1 MTVRNKLFPIFPI
14 KFVILTFIQIIGL
27 KKEMFMA
34 KEVFLKEIFYNKVNY
49 NIINLVSY
57 IYKSFLLCSFENSIL
72 STF

>member
-1 MTVRNKLFPIFPI
+1 
-14 KFVILTFIQIIGL
+14 
-27 KKEMFMA
+27 MFMA
-34 KEVFLKEIFYNKVNY
+34 KEVFFKEIFYNKVNY